1 MARHAAV
8 WRGSFWCRGGTIRSE
23 SPPKVRRLRP
33 GCRAA
38 AGTGASLCVDP
49 LAKHVVKD
57 SAVPV
62 VLHFQLGIET
72 ADQRH
77 GFRPAAGADERH
89 FHRTAGV
96 DSAWHVTNIESP
108 GRKNRP

>member
-72 ADQRH
+72 ADKR
-77 GFRPAAGADERH
+77 RSEER
-89 FHRTAGV
+89 RVGQEWVSTGK
-96 DSAWHVTNIESP
+96 SGGSP
-108 GRKNRP
+108 EHSKKKKKEQKKNDT